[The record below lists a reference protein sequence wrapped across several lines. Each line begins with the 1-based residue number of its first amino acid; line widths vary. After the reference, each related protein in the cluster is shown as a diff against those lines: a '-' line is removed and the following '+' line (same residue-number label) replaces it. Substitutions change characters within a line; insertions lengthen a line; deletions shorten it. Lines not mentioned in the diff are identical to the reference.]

1 MKPLD
6 GVVLAGGSSRR
17 LGLDKAMLTFGD
29 APLLK
34 IVVDRVTQVCDH
46 VVVAVDQPERY
57 QELRLSAKLVADAAP
72 GLGPISGLQS
82 GLQACDAVHILVVAC
97 DLPFLNVEL
106 LRFMADLPRS
116 YQALVPWSEDRWQ
129 PLCAIYARSCLKVVD
144 AMVSAGGG
152 SMHKLLDQ
160 LDVQRPDE
168 EEIRRLDPQRLSFL
182 NLNERSDLDKARAI
196 WTRLRRQDAAPE

>member
-17 LGLDKAMLTFGD
+17 LGRDKATLRFGG

-34 IVVDRVTQVCDH
+34 IVVGRLTQICDH
-46 VVVAVDQPERY
+46 VVVAVDRPERY
-57 QELRLSAKLVADAAP
+57 QELRLPAKLVADAAP

-82 GLQACDAVHILVVAC
+82 GLQACEAEHVLVVAC
-97 DLPFLNVEL
+97 DLPFLNMDL
-106 LRFMADLPRS
+106 LRYMADLPRS

-168 EEIRRLDPQRLSFL
+168 EEMRRLDPQRLSFL

-196 WTRLRRQDAAPE
+196 WKRLHRQDAARA

>member
-82 GLQACDAVHILVVAC
+82 GLQACDAEHILVVAC

-106 LRFMADLPRS
+106 LRFMADLPRT
-116 YQALVPWSEDRWQ
+116 YQALVPWSESRWQ

>member
-17 LGLDKAMLTFGD
+17 LGRDKAMLRFGG

-34 IVVDRVTQVCDH
+34 IVVDRITHVCDH

-57 QELRLSAKLVADAAP
+57 QELRLPAKLVADAAP

-82 GLQACDAVHILVVAC
+82 GLQACDAEHVLVVAC

-106 LRFMADLPRS
+106 MRFMADLPRS

-168 EEIRRLDPQRLSFL
+168 EEMRRLDPQRLSFL

-196 WTRLRRQDAAPE
+196 WKRLHRQDAARA

>member
-17 LGLDKAMLTFGD
+17 LGLDKALLRFGD

-34 IVVDRVTQVCDH
+34 IVVDRITQVCDH
-46 VVVAVDQPERY
+46 VVVAVDRPERY

-82 GLQACDAVHILVVAC
+82 GLQACDAEHILVVAC
-97 DLPFLNVEL
+97 DLPFLNLAL

-116 YQALVPWSEDRWQ
+116 YQALVPWSESRWQ

-144 AMVSAGGG
+144 VMVSAGGG
-152 SMHKLLDQ
+152 SMHQLLER

-168 EEIRRLDPQRLSFL
+168 EEMRRLDPQRLSFL
-182 NLNERSDLDKARAI
+182 NLNERSDLERARAI
-196 WTRLRRQDAAPE
+196 WKRLRQQDAAQE

>member
-17 LGLDKAMLTFGD
+17 LGLEKALLRFGD

-34 IVVDRVTQVCDH
+34 IVVDRVAQLCDH
-46 VVVAVDQPERY
+46 VVVAVDRPERY
-57 QELRLSAKLVADAAP
+57 QELRLSAKLVTDASP
-72 GLGPISGLQS
+72 RLGPLSGLQS
-82 GLQACDAVHILVVAC
+82 GFQASDAEHILVVAC

-116 YQALVPWSEDRWQ
+116 YQALVPWSEGHWQ
-129 PLCAIYARSCLKVVD
+129 PLCAIYARSCLKLVD

-152 SMHKLLDQ
+152 SIHQLL
-160 LDVQRPDE
+160 E
-168 EEIRRLDPQRLSFL
+168 RLDARQESERAAQQHVEAALACLAGLTLRPQRLQELEQLAHF
-182 NLNERSDLDKARAI
+182 
-196 WTRLRRQDAAPE
+196 AAQRHS

>member
-17 LGLDKAMLTFGD
+17 LGLDKALLRFGD

-34 IVVDRVTQVCDH
+34 IVVDRITQVCDH
-46 VVVAVDQPERY
+46 VVVAMDRPERY
-57 QELRLSAKLVADAAP
+57 RELRLSAKLVADAAP

-82 GLQACDAVHILVVAC
+82 GLQACDAEHILVVAC

-116 YQALVPWSEDRWQ
+116 YQALVPWSESRWQ

-144 AMVSAGGG
+144 VMVSAGGG
-152 SMHKLLDQ
+152 SMHQLLEQ

-168 EEIRRLDPQRLSFL
+168 EEMRRLDPQRLSFL
-182 NLNERSDLDKARAI
+182 NLNERSDLERARAI
-196 WTRLRRQDAAPE
+196 WKRLRQQDAAQE

>member
-17 LGLDKAMLTFGD
+17 LGRDKAMLRFGG

-34 IVVDRVTQVCDH
+34 IVVDRITHVCDH

-57 QELRLSAKLVADAAP
+57 QELRLPAKLVADAAP

-82 GLQACDAVHILVVAC
+82 GLQACEAEHVLVVAC

-182 NLNERSDLDKARAI
+182 NLNERSDLDKVRAI
-196 WTRLRRQDAAPE
+196 WKRLHRQDAARA

>member
-1 MKPLD
+1 MMPLD

-17 LGLDKAMLTFGD
+17 LGQDKALLQFGD

-34 IVVDRVTQVCDH
+34 IVVDRTTQVCDH
-46 VVVAVDQPERY
+46 VVVAVDRPERY

-72 GLGPISGLQS
+72 GLGPISGLQT
-82 GLQACDAVHILVVAC
+82 GLQACDAEHILVVAC

-116 YQALVPWSEDRWQ
+116 YQALVPWSADRWQ

-144 AMVSAGGG
+144 AIVSEGGG
-152 SMHKLLDQ
+152 SMHQLLER
-160 LDVQRPDE
+160 LDVQRLDE
-168 EEIRRLDPQRLSFL
+168 KEMRRLDRDGLSFV

-196 WTRLRRQDAAPE
+196 WKTLPQRDAARE

>member
-17 LGLDKAMLTFGD
+17 LGRDKAMLRFGG

-34 IVVDRVTQVCDH
+34 IVVDRITHVCDH

-57 QELRLSAKLVADAAP
+57 QELRLPAKLVADAAP

-82 GLQACDAVHILVVAC
+82 GLQACDAEHVLVVAC

-160 LDVQRPDE
+160 LDVRRPDE

-196 WTRLRRQDAAPE
+196 WKRLHRQDAARA

>member
-17 LGLDKAMLTFGD
+17 LGLDKALLRFGG

-34 IVVDRVTQVCDH
+34 IVVDRITQICDH
-46 VVVAVDQPERY
+46 VVVAVDRPERY
-57 QELRLSAKLVADAAP
+57 RELRLSAKLVADASP
-72 GLGPISGLQS
+72 RLGPISGLQA
-82 GLQACDAVHILVVAC
+82 GLQACDADHILVVAC

-116 YQALVPWSEDRWQ
+116 YQALVPWSEARWQ

-152 SMHKLLDQ
+152 SMHQLLDQ
-160 LDVQRPDE
+160 LDVQRLDE
-168 EEIRRLDPQRLSFL
+168 KEMRRLEPDGLSFL

-196 WTRLRRQDAAPE
+196 WKRLRRQDAARE

>member
-17 LGLDKAMLTFGD
+17 LGRDKATLRFGG

-34 IVVDRVTQVCDH
+34 IVVDRITHVCDH

-57 QELRLSAKLVADAAP
+57 QELRLPAKLVADAAP

-82 GLQACDAVHILVVAC
+82 GLQACDAEHVLVVAC

-106 LRFMADLPRS
+106 MRFMADLPRS

-168 EEIRRLDPQRLSFL
+168 EEMRRLDPQRLSFL

-196 WTRLRRQDAAPE
+196 WKRLHRQDAARA

>member
-17 LGLDKAMLTFGD
+17 LGLDKALLRFGD
-29 APLLK
+29 APLLQ
-34 IVVDRVTQVCDH
+34 IVVDRITQVCDH
-46 VVVAVDQPERY
+46 VVVAVDRPERY
-57 QELRLSAKLVADAAP
+57 QELRLSANLVADASP

-82 GLQACDAVHILVVAC
+82 GLQASDAEHILVVAC

-106 LRFMADLPRS
+106 LRFMADMPRS
-116 YQALVPWSEDRWQ
+116 YQALVPRSEGRWQ

-152 SMHKLLDQ
+152 SIHQLLER
-160 LDVQRPDE
+160 LDVQQLDE
-168 EEIRRLDPQRLSFL
+168 EEMRRLDPQRLSFL
-182 NLNERSDLDKARAI
+182 NLNERSDLESARAI
-196 WTRLRRQDAAPE
+196 WKRLRRQDAARE